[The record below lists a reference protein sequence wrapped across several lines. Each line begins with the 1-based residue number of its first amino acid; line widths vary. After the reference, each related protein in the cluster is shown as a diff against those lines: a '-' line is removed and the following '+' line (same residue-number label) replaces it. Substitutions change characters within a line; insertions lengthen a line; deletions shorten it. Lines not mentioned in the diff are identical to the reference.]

1 VKDKKPNQEKRAI
14 QRFPLQLPVT
24 VTANS
29 GNSTGAMAESRDV
42 SSHGICFYCDEPME
56 AGAPIEFTVVL
67 PPEVTMSVP
76 LRVRCSGTVVRKE
89 VRSHG
94 EQRFAVAA
102 SIQSYEFVAED
113 EQPETVSKADVPPA
127 L

>member
-1 VKDKKPNQEKRAI
+1 VKDKTSNQEKRAI

-24 VTANS
+24 VTAQS
-29 GNSTGAMAESRDV
+29 GQAAGAMAESRDV
-42 SSHGICFYCDEPME
+42 SSHGICFLCNEPIE
-56 AGAPIEFTVVL
+56 PGSSIEFTVVL

-89 VRSHG
+89 NRSHG
-94 EQRFAVAA
+94 DQRFAVAA
-102 SIQSYEFVAED
+102 SIQSYEFEAED
-113 EQPETVSKADVPPA
+113 ELPEGVPEADAPPA